1 MKKTLVIHGEEAAR
15 KTFFDLM
22 DWAEATWG
30 KGEGIDGNG
39 ASFREGDAITAME
52 KFNKAM
58 DDEDFPTFARV
69 DIAGLSPFG
78 SAFWT
83 FTWRGQFTEGRCIGY
98 VYAPLSIISEE
109 EHSFGV
115 LYVSTGTGR
124 PSKFLA
130 SSPVA
135 EHIPEVCAMG
145 EDLTQHAE

>member
-15 KTFFDLM
+15 KVLFDLM

-30 KGEGIDGNG
+30 KSEGTDGNG
-39 ASFREGDAITAME
+39 ASFREGDAIIAME

-58 DDEDFPTFARV
+58 DDESFPTFARV
-69 DIAGLSPFG
+69 SI

-83 FTWRGQFTEGRCIGY
+83 FWWRGQFTEGRYIRY
-98 VYAPLSIISEE
+98 AYAPSPSIISEE

-115 LYVSTGTGR
+115 LDVSTGTGR

-130 SSPVA
+130 RSPVA

>member
-1 MKKTLVIHGEEAAR
+1 MGES
-15 KTFFDLM
+15 
-22 DWAEATWG
+22 
-30 KGEGIDGNG
+30 EGTDGNG
-39 ASFREGDAITAME
+39 ASFREGDAIIAME

-58 DDEDFPTFARV
+58 DDESFPTFARV

-83 FTWRGQFTEGRCIGY
+83 FSWYGQFSEGRYIRY
-98 VYAPLSIISEE
+98 AYAPSIISEE

-115 LYVSTGTGR
+115 LDVSTGTGR

-130 SSPVA
+130 RSPVA

-145 EDLTQHAE
+145 EEEVTR

>member
-1 MKKTLVIHGEEAAR
+1 MKKTLVVHGEEVAR
-15 KTFFDLM
+15 KVFFDLM

-30 KGEGIDGNG
+30 KGEGTDGNG
-39 ASFREGDAITAME
+39 ASFREGDVLIAME

-69 DIAGLSPFG
+69 DSVGG

-83 FTWRGQFTEGRCIGY
+83 FSWRGQFTEGRYIRY
-98 VYAPLSIISEE
+98 AYAPSIISEE

-115 LYVSTGTGR
+115 LDVSTGTGR

-145 EDLTQHAE
+145 EEEVTR

>member
-1 MKKTLVIHGEEAAR
+1 MKKTLIIHGEETAR
-15 KTFFDLM
+15 KVFFDLM

-30 KGEGIDGNG
+30 KGEGTDGNG
-39 ASFREGDAITAME
+39 KSFREGDVLIAME

-83 FTWRGQFTEGRCIGY
+83 FSWRGQFTEGRYIR
-98 VYAPLSIISEE
+98 YAYATTSIISEE
-109 EHSFGV
+109 ENSFGV
-115 LYVSTGTGR
+115 LDVSTGTGR
-124 PSKFLA
+124 TSKFLA

-145 EDLTQHAE
+145 EEEVTR